1 MSTGIIV
8 TLGVVGGIPLISA
21 SFVLLRVM
29 LYHIQVMIEEG
40 SEYHRFIKMRYKEF
54 EPLYYMAPESY
65 ELYHFQGNGP
75 CIRYIDDDLQAYHI
89 FFPTCHEWLK
99 AKKLFHYKHNEKLRR
114 IRLKQKREFLKSA
127 QKDIDKFT
135 EKLKGEN
142 KNG

>member
-1 MSTGIIV
+1 MSWPWIV
-8 TLGVVGGIPLISA
+8 LIISA

-65 ELYHFQGNGP
+65 ELYHFQENGP

-99 AKKLFHYKHNEKLRR
+99 AKKNCSITNIMKNSGGYGSNKRKNFSKVHKRISTNLR
-114 IRLKQKREFLKSA
+114 KS
-127 QKDIDKFT
+127 
-135 EKLKGEN
+135 
-142 KNG
+142 